1 MVTEAEILQPPAR
14 RAVHLSPVLT
24 RHRRAV
30 ARWALAQGR
39 PLNLDA
45 VTVIL
50 AVREFEADADRA
62 PFTRWTTQGLV
73 GFLWGS
79 AISWC
84 ESREIE
90 VPVGLNESLWTYLSY
105 LAAERELASGSASL
119 AALREVLVETGGLS
133 RSGRAR
139 VTRGARLATTRR
151 LDHRRA
157 Q

>member
-1 MVTEAEILQPPAR
+1 MVTESEIVLPTAR
-14 RAVHLSPVLT
+14 RAVHLSPFLLQ
-24 RHRRAV
+24 HRRAV

-45 VTVIL
+45 ITVIL
-50 AVREFEADADRA
+50 AVREFEADTDGV
-62 PFTRWTTQGLV
+62 PFTRWTTRGLV

-84 ESREIE
+84 DAREIE
-90 VPVGLNESLWTYLSY
+90 VPTGLNESLWTYLSF
-105 LAAERELASGSASL
+105 LAAEHELASGSASL
-119 AALREVLVETGGLS
+119 SALREVLVETGGLS

-139 VTRGARLATTRR
+139 VTRGSRLATTWR

>member
-1 MVTEAEILQPPAR
+1 MVTDGEIFQPLAR
-14 RAVHLSPVLT
+14 HAVHLSPTLAH
-24 RHRRAV
+24 HRRAV

-50 AVREFEADADRA
+50 AVREFEAEADRA

-84 ESREIE
+84 ESRDVE
-90 VPVGLNESLWTYLSY
+90 VPSGLTESLWTYLSY
-105 LAAERELASGSASL
+105 LASERELAAGSASL
-119 AALREVLVETGGLS
+119 AALREVLVETGGLN